1 MGQASHHVAVALL
14 LAVVGSVPA
23 TAQTTYPD
31 HPIRLVVPLAAGGG
45 TDISA
50 RLVAKG
56 LASQFGQQVVVDNRP
71 GGGTV
76 VADDIVAHAKPD
88 GYTLLMG
95 STTLAI
101 NPSYRKDLPYDTE
114 KAFAAVSQ
122 VSQEPY
128 VVLTNPATGITS
140 IQDLIAKAK
149 AAPGTIN
156 FGSPGVGSG
165 GHLAGELFKLESGVS
180 LVHIPYKGNAPAL
193 TDLLGGRIQLM
204 FATVLA
210 ATPYVEG
217 HTLRALAVTGSDR
230 SKALPNVPTVAEAG
244 VPSYTA
250 TSWNGILA
258 PAGTP
263 APIIQKLAAGIATA
277 VAQPDVQ
284 RILSQSGAEPAAN
297 GSTAFTTFIAAEIG
311 KWRKVLASSDIKLN

>member
-1 MGQASHHVAVALL
+1 MIRASSAIVFAAAFLL
-14 LAVVGSVPA
+14 CPA
-23 TAQTTYPD
+23 AMAQSYPD

-50 RLVAKG
+50 RLVAKE
-56 LASQFGQQVVVDNRP
+56 LSSQFGQQVIVDNRP

-76 VADDIVAHAKPD
+76 VASEIVARAKPD

-95 STTLAI
+95 STTLGI
-101 NPSYRKDLPYDTE
+101 NPGYRTDLPYDTE
-114 KAFAAVSQ
+114 KAFEAVSQ

-128 VVLTNPATGITS
+128 VVLTSPATGITS

-149 AAPGTIN
+149 AKPGTIN

-165 GHLAGELFKLESGVS
+165 GHLAGELFKTEAGVN
-180 LVHIPYKGNAPAL
+180 LMHIPYKGNAPAL

-210 ATPYVEG
+210 ATPYIEG
-217 HTLRALAVTGSDR
+217 HTLLALAVTGPER
-230 SKALPNVPTVAEAG
+230 SKVFPGVPTVAESG

-250 TSWNGILA
+250 TSWNGILVTG
-258 PAGTP
+258 GTP
-263 APIIQKLAAGIATA
+263 APIVQKLAAAIATA
-277 VAQPDVQ
+277 VNQPDVQ
-284 RILSQSGAEPAAN
+284 KILLQSGAEPAAH
-297 GSTAFTTFIAAEIG
+297 GSEAFTHFIGDEIA
-311 KWRKVLASSDIKLN
+311 KWRKVLTSANIKM